1 MEKKKPKDLIKIL
14 FTPKSNTGCCN
25 VQFEE
30 IAEEKDLT
38 DKESQNSENKEN
50 ARS

>member
-1 MEKKKPKDLIKIL
+1 MEKKKSKGLIKVL

-38 DKESQNSENKEN
+38 DKETKNSENKEN
-50 ARS
+50 SRS